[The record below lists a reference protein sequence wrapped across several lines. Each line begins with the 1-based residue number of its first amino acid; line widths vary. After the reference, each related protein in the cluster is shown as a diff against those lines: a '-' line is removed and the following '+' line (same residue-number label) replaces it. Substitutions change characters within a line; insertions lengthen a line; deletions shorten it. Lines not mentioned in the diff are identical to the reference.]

1 MPCSYE
7 VVGADFADWFLLSSG
22 PHTEKECSHFSL
34 MENAVHTGMCDENFE
49 YGYDNVEETM
59 VEEVESFHDVE
70 SLDGNDWDD
79 VGFGKKLENECSDD
93 LGTMESS
100 TDFLSETG
108 GDNAENAPW
117 SEVSTDAVTVDSWE
131 EETLMVPPFSS
142 SPSVS

>member
-1 MPCSYE
+1 M
-7 VVGADFADWFLLSSG
+7 G
-22 PHTEKECSHFSL
+22 
-34 MENAVHTGMCDENFE
+34 NAVHTGMCDENFE
-49 YGYDNVEETM
+49 YGFDNAEETM

-79 VGFGKKLENECSDD
+79 VGFGKNLEN

-108 GDNAENAPW
+108 GESAENVPW

-142 SPSVS
+142 GPSVL